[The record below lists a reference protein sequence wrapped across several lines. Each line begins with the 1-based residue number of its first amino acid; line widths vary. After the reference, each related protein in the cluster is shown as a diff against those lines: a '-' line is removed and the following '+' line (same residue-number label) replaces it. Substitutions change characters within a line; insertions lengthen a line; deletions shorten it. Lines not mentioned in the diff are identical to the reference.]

1 MLEQSTGLSMDN
13 TNNLK
18 KKLSNYEE
26 VLQNTIS
33 YREIWQKGLKK
44 ELGALLKK
52 YAEAVGLSCKI
63 EHKAAFVNLEAIVL
77 SLGAE
82 KSGIFEEVL
91 DGIKRPLIKQNGTL
105 LYQQLFNGKIMVAIN
120 YPFIEKYGE
129 QQPLKPIAI
138 YRPEEL
144 KEAYILRHLETFLEE
159 MTKWEDY
166 DDDKPEANQRIG
178 YKMNF
183 NANPEEVKTV

>member
-1 MLEQSTGLSMDN
+1 MSDQTTVLTMDN
-13 TNNLK
+13 TNSLK
-18 KKLSNYEE
+18 KKLDNYQE
-26 VLQNTIS
+26 VLQNTND
-33 YREIWQKGLKK
+33 YREVWQKSLKK
-44 ELGALLKK
+44 EVIALLKK
-52 YAEAVGLSCKI
+52 YAEAVDLACKI
-63 EHKAAFVNLEAIVL
+63 ENKAAFVNLEAIVL

-82 KSGIFEEVL
+82 KSGIFEEVI

-166 DDDKPEANQRIG
+166 DDDKPEPNQIIG

-183 NANPEEVKTV
+183 SQPQDETRG